1 MEILEVHIKLN
12 NGNTL
17 VIPTKHVEKDR
28 IVFNE
33 ILENKDCISR
43 VSYNGTTVKGNKLR
57 DWVRR
62 IPHTDKFIKA
72 EYFYKFNNLILN
84 LICYGNCLQLLFLN
98 NDITTYD
105 DTIYLVA
112 KSEFDTNA
120 QILKLSSYI
129 NIVKMTHNYETYG
142 IGSTYRKAYGLA
154 FETTTIGRLQLTI

>member
-17 VIPTKHVEKDR
+17 IIPTKHIEKDKV
-28 IVFNE
+28 VFNR

-62 IPHTDKFIKA
+62 IPHTDKFNKA
-72 EYFYKFNNLILN
+72 EYFYKFNNLILD
-84 LICYGNCLQLLFLN
+84 LLCYGNGLKLLFLN

-105 DTIYLVA
+105 DTIYLIA
-112 KSEFDTNA
+112 KSEFDTKT

-129 NIVKMTHNYETYG
+129 NITKMTHNCEKYDIGDTYK
-142 IGSTYRKAYGLA
+142 KAYGLT
-154 FETTTIGRLQLTI
+154 FQITTIGRLQLII